1 MADAAALHEL
11 LERLGALLSGPA
23 RREIVESVLA
33 AGEPDRALAR
43 LRRTLTAQRFTAG
56 SATLELERPVR
67 RLDHRTRREGFRVL
81 HSWDHTAHRFTDDMT
96 PVLMLDYL
104 EGDADVL
111 ALRPAVSILLDFH
124 FLHLLALC
132 AMRAWDDPDPE
143 GVLDRVTG
151 LVGRLQGP
159 DGSGHRF
166 VDDSETLVIYALSQF
181 HPEEHAYDRL
191 IERIAAL
198 GEARQTRF
206 ALPSASVLSC
216 HLRWG
221 FWLMYGRDVLRMRND
236 NVGDYPWLLYSVLT
250 LLREYDRLREAGV
263 EAAGRRRVD
272 VVDGLLQGFA
282 ADPWAFTGSPPPAL
296 AAYAAD
302 YAEMRGLLER
312 WGGDLLGELAGHR
325 PTRGAYAPLSLHF
338 NFPHNTLV
346 ALAAMAIRDG
356 SPQTLP
362 LNALFVRDP
371 AEEAGSRE
379 TLARA
384 LMEYSG
390 ASPHRLG
397 WRGAM
402 LVAYDPLSG
411 MRSFTMTVDALR
423 ESLPEP

>member
-221 FWLMYGRDVLRMRND
+221 FWLMYDRDVLRMRRD
-236 NVGDYPWLLYSVLT
+236 NVGDYPWLLSSVAT
-250 LLREYDRLREAGV
+250 LMQAYVRLREAEV
-263 EAAGRRRVD
+263 EGPARD
-272 VVDGLLQGFA
+272 EVVDALLQGFA
-282 ADPWAFTGSPPPAL
+282 ADPWAFGGSPPPAL
-296 AAYAAD
+296 ED
-302 YAEMRGLLER
+302 YAGAYGTLRSLLER
-312 WGGDLLGELAGHR
+312 HGTDLLDELEAHR
-325 PTRGAYAPLSLHF
+325 PAKDAYAPLSLHF